1 MNEAISE
8 NGKTAMLQR
17 KLICGIAFLL
27 TLTVAAVSSAAE
39 KDQLQTAAQ
48 KSVALLQKTG
58 PEFFRKSGCVACHH
72 QTVTA
77 LAVSEARR
85 HGIAVDEKTARE
97 QLQITALT
105 MKSYRTKFQQR
116 IDHPAGSATGTGFLL
131 LGMAAEKYPADEYT
145 DDNVLDMA
153 GKQAADGSWTAFGHR
168 PPLEYS
174 RITATALA
182 VRSLQLY
189 GPPGK
194 KPEFDGRIASAH
206 EWLIAAQPASNAEH
220 AFRLLGLRWAGAGQK
235 LIEEQTTTLVKQ
247 QRDDG
252 GWAQLPEMTSD
263 AYATGLT
270 LYALDNAGGIK
281 PSDPAYQRGVDYLL
295 KTQRDDGSWFVKT
308 RAFPF
313 QAYFESGFPY
323 GPDQWISATAT
334 GFAAV
339 ALMYAIP

>member
-1 MNEAISE
+1 M
-8 NGKTAMLQR
+8 TRR
-17 KLICGIAFLL
+17 KLNCGFVALF
-27 TLTVAAVSSAAE
+27 TVSAVSVASAAE
-39 KDQLQTAAQ
+39 REQLQAAAE

-85 HGIAVDEKTARE
+85 RGFAVDEKTARE
-97 QLQITALT
+97 QLQISALT
-105 MKSYRTKFQQR
+105 VKSYRTKFQQR
-116 IDHPAGSATGTGFLL
+116 IDHPAGSGTATGFIL

-153 GKQAADGSWTAFGHR
+153 GKQTFDGSWTAFGHR

-182 VRSLQLY
+182 VRTLELY
-189 GPPGK
+189 GPPGQK
-194 KPEFDGRIASAH
+194 VQFDRRIARARD
-206 EWLIAAQPASNAEH
+206 WLIAAEPASNAEH
-220 AFRLLGLRWAGAGQK
+220 AFRLLGLHWAGAEQK
-235 LIEEQTTTLVKQ
+235 LIKEQTATLFKQ

-270 LYALDNAGGIK
+270 LYTLYNAGGVK
-281 PSDPAYQRGVDYLL
+281 PADAAYQRGVDYLL
-295 KTQRDDGSWFVKT
+295 KTQREDGSWFVKT

-313 QAYFESGFPY
+313 QSYFESGFPY
-323 GPDQWISATAT
+323 GPDQWISASAT

-339 ALMYAIP
+339 ALMYAAPQ